1 MAFEFAPGSNGP
13 TRLRESIVAG
23 EAPVATEL
31 EEGEVALN
39 STDGTLYC
47 KSVAGTVRSFPSSS
61 GFTQIVTLTETEYTN
76 LTPKVATTLYIVTPD
91 PA

>member
-1 MAFEFAPGSNGP
+1 MAYEFAPNTGGP
-13 TRLRESIVAG
+13 TRLRESILAG
-23 EAPVATEL
+23 EAPVAREL

-61 GFTQIVTLTETEYTN
+61 GFTQIVTLTEAAYAA
-76 LTPKVATTLYIVTPD
+76 LSPKVATTLYIVTPN
-91 PA
+91 P

>member
-13 TRLRESIVAG
+13 VRLRESIVAS
-23 EAPVATEL
+23 EAPVAKEL

-47 KSVAGTVRSFPSSS
+47 KSSAGTVRSFPSSS
-61 GFTQIVTLTETEYTN
+61 GFLRIVSLSQAAYDA
-76 LTPKVATTLYIVTPD
+76 LAVKDSQTLYIIT
-91 PA
+91 

>member
-1 MAFEFAPGSNGP
+1 
-13 TRLRESIVAG
+13 VAG
-23 EAPVATEL
+23 EAPVAREL

-61 GFTQIVTLTETEYTN
+61 GFTQIVTLTQDAYDA
-76 LTPKVATTLYIVTPD
+76 LTPDATTLYIVTPN
-91 PA
+91 P